1 MRFGA
6 LRHHDAMVRMNRFG
20 AKRADIY
27 AKSRSTNVQVEF
39 LPIVGVTQYEELY
52 SRTEGGFHG
61 STIINIMLNT

>member
-20 AKRADIY
+20 TKRADIY
-27 AKSRSTNVQVEF
+27 AKSRLTNAQEEF

-52 SRTEGGFHG
+52 SRTEGAF
-61 STIINIMLNT
+61 MAVL

>member
-52 SRTEGGFHG
+52 SRTEGVF
-61 STIINIMLNT
+61 TAVL